1 MLFISY
7 WQLTI
12 YISNWWSTDLEMPW
26 CLSLA
31 INNWQFISAIC
42 NLYQQLALWFILSF
56 GIFSNC
62 SFIAEAVNIT
72 YTYLDRNE
80 TAMFMSEFISLD
92 PAVQQSVINGLTVP
106 KTVKT
111 MIRDPQAFISQLCSN
126 MTGLCLHW
134 IFRCDVIGRLYS
146 YVHCLIQFASAV
158 LNCFKRSYNSDVN
171 MCANQV

>member
-26 CLSLA
+26 CISSA
-31 INNWQFISAIC
+31 IGNWQLISAID
-42 NLYQQLALWFILSF
+42 NLYQQLALWFILNF
-56 GIFSNC
+56 DIFTNC

-92 PAVQQSVINGLTVP
+92 PAVQQSVVNGLTVP

-134 IFRCDVIGRLYS
+134 IFRCDLIGQLYS
-146 YVHCLIQFASAV
+146 YVHCLILGKGYRYCLRLLF
-158 LNCFKRSYNSDVN
+158 
-171 MCANQV
+171 